1 MSIAALPDDEAERLA
16 ALHALNILDTP
27 PDPLFDAAVENVLRV
42 CKTPYAQVAFIDRD
56 RLWAKAGLGGVG
68 AAGQQ
73 HSRDLSACAHTILQD
88 GVQIVEDTLADARSA
103 DSPFVLSPPHMR
115 FYAGVPLVAG
125 AQRKKVGCLSV
136 YDTVPRQ
143 LSLHQINYLQATANL
158 LSAAL
163 VSAAQPQL
171 LAGLIESCSIS
182 ALLASAKAGTPV
194 LLANT
199 QFEQVYG
206 FASAA
211 TVGRPLAEFLG
222 LTQQQP
228 GSAIVNNALATGK
241 PCRARLPCLQASG
254 QMVSSN
260 VLAYPLPG
268 PNGSAAFFAVLLL
281 PSLILG
287 YEKFFLTLGEQDR
300 EFMLSLHVD
309 GFWTLDAQLRLSA
322 LSDIPSKPSDGD
334 MQPPRIGL
342 KLWQNISDADLPK
355 ADWSQLEAD
364 LKARRAVRDFQ
375 FCRSSNLGERWL
387 SLSGYPQYSEGKHF
401 TGYRGTLRNITEEV
415 RLKRAQ
421 QQQQSLLKTCLD
433 NMQPGVIVLRGEV
446 VVYANASANA
456 MLGDSYEHGDS
467 SSEALLGLPVAQLV
481 APQDL
486 AFVRQRLAQIRT
498 DAVSVPPTWLKL
510 RNLAGDLVQA
520 TISLSAIVWDS
531 QPHLLAT
538 VTRLSEGSML
548 EVDIRA
554 TQERYERLLVAES
567 ETHQTRIAREL
578 HDSLGS
584 HLAGISMM
592 LADIKV
598 RHLHDAALAADLQ
611 RTLGYV
617 QTAAEVTRGLARGL
631 MPVDDTPGSFWRA
644 LERLCL
650 DTQHIKSLDCEFDMD
665 GNFDDTPPLTANHL
679 YRMAQE
685 AITNALRH
693 GQASVIRLLLQEK
706 ADYCLMTVADNGLGF
721 DQQHQQHDLNPGMG
735 LRSMRARSKMIHGY
749 IGFSASVLGGCC
761 LSVYWPKHAADETPA
776 TILGPL
782 A

>member
-27 PDPLFDAAVENVLRV
+27 PEPLFDAAVENVLRV
-42 CKTPYAQVAFIDRD
+42 CKTPYAQVAFVDRD

-88 GVQIVEDTLADARSA
+88 GVQIVEDTLADTRSA
-103 DSPFVLSPPHMR
+103 DSPFVCNPPHVR
-115 FYAGVPLVAG
+115 FYAGVPLLAG

-136 YDTVPRQ
+136 YDTLPRQ
-143 LSLHQINYLQATANL
+143 LSVHQIDYLQTTASI

-163 VSAAQPQL
+163 VSGPQPQL
-171 LAGLIESCSIS
+171 LAGLLEACRFSVV
-182 ALLASAKAGTPV
+182 LVSAKVGHPV
-194 LLANT
+194 LMANA
-199 QFEQVYG
+199 QFRQVYG
-206 FASAA
+206 FAQAAA
-211 TVGRPLAEFLG
+211 TGRPLAEFLR
-222 LTQQQP
+222 LDQPQP
-228 GSAIVNNALATGK
+228 GCAIFNHALATGK
-241 PCRARLPCLQASG
+241 PCQVRLRCLQGDG
-254 QMVSSN
+254 QSVSST

-268 PNGSAAFFAVLLL
+268 LDGSAAYFAVLLL

-287 YEKFFLTLGEQDR
+287 YEKFFLALGERDR

-309 GFWTLDAQLRLSA
+309 GFWALDAKLRISE
-322 LSDIPSKPSDGD
+322 LSDFPSKPGDGD
-334 MQPPRIGL
+334 IAPPRIGQ
-342 KLWQNISDADLPK
+342 KIWHSVASADLPK
-355 ADWSQLEAD
+355 ANWKQLEAD
-364 LKARRAVRDFQ
+364 LMARRAVRDFQ

-387 SLSGYPQYSEGKHF
+387 SLSGYPVYAEGQRF
-401 TGYRGTLRNITEEV
+401 TGYRGTVRNITEEV
-415 RLKRAQ
+415 QAKLVQ
-421 QQQQSLLKTCLD
+421 QQQQSLLKACLD
-433 NMQPGVIVLRGEV
+433 NMQPGVIVLRNEV
-446 VVYANASANA
+446 VVYANTSAND
-456 MLGDSYEHGDS
+456 MLGDGAGLAQ
-467 SSEALLGLPVAQLV
+467 ALLGVPVAQLV

-486 AFVRQRLAQIRT
+486 EFARQRLTQIGT
-498 DAVSVPPTWLKL
+498 DGVSVPPTWLKL
-510 RNLAGDLVQA
+510 RNLGGDLLQA
-520 TISLSAIVWDS
+520 TISLSAIVWNG

-538 VTRLSEGSML
+538 LTRLSEGSML

-567 ETHQTRIAREL
+567 ETHQTHIAREL

-598 RHLHDAALAADLQ
+598 RHPRDAELSADLT

-617 QTAAEVTRGLARGL
+617 QTASEVTRGLARGL

-650 DTQHIKSLDCEFDMD
+650 DTQHIKGLDCEFDMD
-665 GNFDDTPPLTANHL
+665 GNFDETPPLTANHL

-693 GQASVIRLLLQEK
+693 GQASVIRVLLQEK
-706 ADYCLMTVADNGLGF
+706 ADYCLMTVDDNGQGF

-749 IGFSASVLGGCC
+749 MGFSVGGLGGCC
-761 LSVYWPKHAADETPA
+761 LSVYWPKHAADESPV
-776 TILGPL
+776 TIVGPL
-782 A
+782 M